1 MFFVPVVVVDLSS
14 VEVLDHLGGAGAGFD
29 GLEDTEGDEGPAVC
43 IVQAV
48 RVDDEG
54 GRLPGDHSQVG
65 WLPPSYAPYHCFEN
79 ASSLLTGKNFDQ
91 TSVSRRALFTCL
103 S

>member
-1 MFFVPVVVVDLSS
+1 MQASTASRMPRAMRTRPPSS
-14 VEVLDHLGGAGAGFD
+14 FRRSESTTRMAH
-29 GLEDTEGDEGPAVC
+29 
-43 IVQAV
+43 
-48 RVDDEG
+48 
-54 GRLPGDHSQVG
+54 LPGDHSQVG

-91 TSVSRRALFTCL
+91 TSVSGRALFTCL